1 MENRTQG
8 DVTVAILSDIHHAGP
23 AERARGEDYEF
34 RTIANPLL
42 REVARAYR
50 HLIWMR
56 HPLDQG
62 RQLDRFLAETGPW
75 DYLVA
80 NGDYPCDTAYVGV
93 SDPARSKAH
102 RNVSANSARIL
113 ATASGSP
120 SATMNWAN

>member
-1 MENRTQG
+1 MHKPYTHAELAKTVRDCLDKTDDDTAAVVVTLDAAWRPDAPG

-42 REVARAYR
+42 RAVARAYR

-62 RQLDRFLAETGPW
+62 RQLDRFLAEIGPV
-75 DYLVA
+75 DYVVA
-80 NGDYPCDTAYVGV
+80 NGDYP
-93 SDPARSKAH
+93 
-102 RNVSANSARIL
+102 
-113 ATASGSP
+113 ATPGL
-120 SATMNWAN
+120 WA